1 MTRSFHPQVW
11 ICPLVTTPSG
21 IIEYVAWL
29 DQHELKRYRAF
40 GHVAAATRFLVG
52 RAVLKSTLG
61 RLLEVDPSD
70 VELRYS
76 PNGKPFISH
85 DALHFSISHCAQ
97 AVAVIVAQQP
107 VGIDLEQVHRPRAP
121 WTRPQS
127 FLHPTE
133 AQVVAA
139 LPQAEQPEA
148 FALRWTCQEAAI
160 KLQDASIFDSQSRVC
175 FERSPRTG
183 TLDAGTLDTQGPSDK
198 PDPSDKPGPLVKL
211 GTCKGT
217 PVHFASWRLCAQT
230 ARVEALET
238 PATIP
243 SGLVL
248 SVAAHR
254 LLESPLASPF
264 ESLEFSRWTS

>member
-61 RLLEVDPSD
+61 RLLEVDPS
-70 VELRYS
+70 VVKLRYS

-85 DALHFSISHCAQ
+85 AALHFSISHCAQ

-127 FLHPTE
+127 FLHPAE

-160 KLQDASIFDSQSRVC
+160 KLLDASIFDSQSRVC
-175 FERSPRTG
+175 FERSPPPG
-183 TLDAGTLDTQGPSDK
+183 TLDTGTLDTQGPSD
-198 PDPSDKPGPLVKL
+198 KL

-254 LLESPLASPF
+254 PLESPLASPF